1 MAEFKF
7 DFRAPSSA
15 PKPTARRATPRR
27 PATGAVVPLSRA
39 GYPRLRTPSAPARQA
54 LTLPGQV
61 TRAVD
66 RAYTVQREDDGGILG
81 SIVAPFRVAGEKI
94 GGLGL
99 NVLRGLAPIPEG
111 TARLVYENARDI
123 GQMALSPLPGID
135 FAPAA
140 KRFGE
145 RTGGMVR
152 GLGED
157 ISFTFG
163 PLIEGDFATAARRA
177 YNEPVRVLGT
187 AALVYPVA
195 GAAIGGT
202 ARAGAL
208 AGRTA
213 AAAAGRAPGAGT
225 RFLEAVGS
233 KRTVAEAGQPLPRRA
248 RPPEIIQPPARTR
261 TGGDVSPL
269 PGETDPLIRQRRPR
283 SANPITR
290 EFQRY
295 VSEPTLAAARGAV
308 GRIPIRIGG
317 KDRNPLSPAARYE
330 RIARGDVRNS
340 AFGFVANMDNDF
352 LRTSRDFQKLIR
364 RVPKILGPVRGTGVG
379 AKKQAKAAYY
389 AVAIRAM
396 GLNNLSRT
404 QTSRTWGRDSL
415 IKSYED
421 AKQKYPQYAKTIDD
435 NIEALRSVPDEWL
448 DPSTAPKIVN
458 DLTQSATKILDQ
470 SSDLKMTANMITPE
484 TADFA
489 KRRAQYI
496 AAGVFDEAE
505 YMRRAIRV
513 RDKATRMAVR
523 AGATAA
529 SLRTQRAKMV
539 TENAA
544 ESEIRS
550 IDSRIRGALEDERRN
565 RNKAA
570 RLQKRADQMQSVIS
584 SKFDMEMEP
593 GSYFP
598 NIRRPMDGGQQKSTK
613 RPVGTAS
620 PRMTLPEEKQNRGV
634 ILREGTAAFTPDI
647 ILGALKDAIDVSQR
661 AAALE
666 KVLAKY
672 VVKDSDGNPITVPE
686 TVRAAE
692 RTSDL
697 YVARTKKQLLRVMA
711 AREGSPEADEL
722 MAAIDELPDSGRK
735 YLIPRAVE
743 KGWKDALGTRQN
755 MLDKINNAWKAGVLA
770 LSPRWYVQN
779 GIGMS
784 LQFILGAGLDLQAIR
799 MAFSKKYADQ
809 VLAEIDASGLSSDM
823 GELARRVGER
833 PSRSVLKRII
843 VGGYKMNAALEAVP
857 RRAMYWHAVR
867 KKAKEEGRVSQTMF
881 LPTSANSARL
891 AEAWL
896 GVVKGAERG
905 EKWADDVIGQAT
917 LETER
922 FMGQYLRYNPFE
934 RKVLRRAFPFYGWM
948 RAIHRLAFALP
959 VKYPKRAALL
969 AAASR
974 MAYEMYSDEESSLLD
989 PYAGLITGENTF
1001 VGLGIM
1007 NPIESLS
1014 PTMDAAG
1021 RVASA
1026 VREGELGK
1034 IPGIAIQE
1042 GYRQLGPA
1050 LTIPASVAMQRNAL
1064 GIPARF
1070 GVGGD
1075 VVRDPQSGRTYGLDP
1090 VTGRIIDETPVPG
1103 AEYLL
1108 GQNFPIY
1115 NAARRLVAGEGA
1127 RPTADAALSDLIEWR
1142 LRGSPAEDVPR
1153 LFATPNVRGRSIGQ
1167 IGRTTDFLST
1177 AVGVPVYRY
1186 DPNAALMEQLD
1197 RARRYAEARKQ
1208 DYRSR
1213 IRTQA
1218 LYQSGY
1224 R

>member
-1 MAEFKF
+1 MALQP
-7 DFRAPSSA
+7 AWLAASNA
-15 PKPTARRATPRR
+15 PKAGSGRRPSRTSPPARGARSIGVAPAAPRKIRVPSRTART
-27 PATGAVVPLSRA
+27 
-39 GYPRLRTPSAPARQA
+39 A
-54 LTLPGQV
+54 LTVPFEIV
-61 TRAVD
+61 RAAD
-66 RAYTVQREDDGGILG
+66 AAYPAQQREDDGGILG
-81 SIVAPFRVAGEKI
+81 SIVAPFRIAGQAV
-94 GGLGL
+94 GGFGK

-111 TARLVYENARDI
+111 AARLVYENARDL
-123 GQMALSPLPGID
+123 GQIALSPLPGID
-135 FAPAA
+135 LAPAA
-140 KRFGE
+140 NRFGE
-145 RTGGMVR
+145 RTAGMVR

-157 ISFTFG
+157 ISYTFG
-163 PLIEGDFATAARRA
+163 PVVRGDFGTAARRL

-187 AALVYPVA
+187 AALVYPAA
-195 GAAIGGT
+195 GAVIGGT
-202 ARAGAL
+202 ARAGAF
-208 AGRTA
+208 AGRA
-213 AAAAGRAPGAGT
+213 AARAGGRAPGAGT

-233 KRTVAEAGQPLPRRA
+233 KRTVPQDGGPAPRRM
-248 RPPEIIQPPARTR
+248 REPEVIQPPARTR

-269 PGETDPLIRQRRPR
+269 PGETDPMIRMRRPR

-295 VSEPTLAAARGAV
+295 VSDPTLAAARNVAGK
-308 GRIPIRIGG
+308 IPLRIGG
-317 KDRNPLSPAARYE
+317 KERNPLSPANRYE

-340 AFGFVANMDNDF
+340 AFGFAANMDNSF

-364 RVPKILGPVRGTGVG
+364 KIPKVLGPVRGTNVG
-379 AKKQAKAAYY
+379 AKKRTKAAYY

-404 QTSRTWGRDSL
+404 QTTRTWGRDSL

-435 NIEALRSVPDEWL
+435 NIETLRSIPDEWL
-448 DPSTAPKIVN
+448 DPVTAPKIVN
-458 DLTQSATKILDQ
+458 DLTKSATKILDE

-505 YMRRAIRV
+505 YMRRAIRI
-513 RDKATRMAVR
+513 RDKATRMAVSASAR
-523 AGATAA
+523 AA
-529 SLRTQRAKMV
+529 SLRSERAKLV
-539 TENAA
+539 AQSAA
-544 ESEIRS
+544 DSKIRS
-550 IDSRIRGALEDERRN
+550 VDNKIRTALEDERRN

-570 RLQKRADQMQSVIS
+570 RLQKRADQMQTVIS

-598 NIRRPMDGGQQKSTK
+598 NIRRQMDGGQQKSTK

-620 PRMTLPEEKQNRGV
+620 PRMTLPEEKQNRGI

-672 VVKDSDGNPITVPE
+672 VVKDKDGNPITVPD

-692 RTSDL
+692 RKSDL
-697 YVARTKKQLLRVMA
+697 YVARSKKNLLRTMA

-722 MAAIDELPDSGRK
+722 MAAIDELPDDGRK

-779 GIGMS
+779 GFGMS
-784 LQFILGAGLDLQAIR
+784 LQFLLGAGLDLQAIR

-833 PSRSVLKRII
+833 PSRNILKRII

-857 RRAMYWHAVR
+857 RRAMYWHAV
-867 KKAKEEGRVSQTMF
+867 KKKLKEEELVGTG
-881 LPTSANSARL
+881 ANSARL

-896 GVVKGAERG
+896 DVVKGAERG

-1001 VGLGIM
+1001 IGLGIM
-1007 NPIESLS
+1007 NPLESLS

-1021 RVASA
+1021 RVAGA
-1026 VREGELGK
+1026 VSEGDFGK
-1034 IPGIAIQE
+1034 IPGIALQE

-1050 LTIPASVAMQRNAL
+1050 LTLPASIALSRNAL
-1064 GIPARF
+1064 NIPTRF
-1070 GVGGD
+1070 GLGGD
-1075 VVRDPQSGRTYGLDP
+1075 VVRDPQSGRTYATDP
-1090 VTGRIIDETPVPG
+1090 ITGRIVDETPVPG

-1115 NAARRLVAGEGA
+1115 NAARRLVAGGGA
-1127 RPTADAALSDLIEWR
+1127 RPTADAALSDLISWR

-1153 LFATPNVRGRSIGQ
+1153 LFASPRVQGASLSP
-1167 IGRTTDFLST
+1167 IGRTTDILST
-1177 AVGVPVYRY
+1177 ALGVPVYRY
-1186 DPNAALMEQLD
+1186 DPNAALIEQLE
-1197 RARRYAEARKQ
+1197 RARRYSEARKQ

-1213 IRTQA
+1213 MQTQA
-1218 LYQSGY
+1218 LYQAGY

>member
-15 PKPTARRATPRR
+15 PKPTVRRKTPPRTSAG
-27 PATGAVVPLSRA
+27 PVVPLSRA
-39 GYPRLRTPSAPARQA
+39 GYPRLRTPSLPARQA
-54 LTLPGQV
+54 LTIPGQIIKA
-61 TRAVD
+61 TD
-66 RAYTVQREDDGGILG
+66 RAYSVKREDDGGIFG
-81 SIVAPFRVAGEKI
+81 SIVAPFRIAGEAVAGFGK
-94 GGLGL
+94 

-111 TARLVYENARDI
+111 TARLVYESARDI

-140 KRFGE
+140 RRFGE
-145 RTGGMVR
+145 RSGGMVT

-157 ISFTFG
+157 IGYTFG
-163 PLIEGDFATAARRA
+163 PLVRGDFATAARRA

-187 AALVYPVA
+187 AALVYPAVG
-195 GAAIGGT
+195 GAAGFAARQG
-202 ARAGAL
+202 ARAGRVA
-208 AGRTA
+208 ARTA
-213 AAAAGRAPGAGT
+213 GSQPGRVTRTLDTIGSKKTGEGT
-225 RFLEAVGS
+225 R
-233 KRTVAEAGQPLPRRA
+233 RYRQP
-248 RPPEIIQPPARTR
+248 EVIQPPARTR
-261 TGGDVSPL
+261 TGGDVSPM
-269 PGETDPLIRQRRPR
+269 PGETDPMIRMRRPR

-295 VSEPTLAAARGAV
+295 VTEPTLAATRGVV
-308 GRIPIRIGG
+308 GKIPIRIAG
-317 KDRNPLSPAARYE
+317 KERNPLAPANRYE

-340 AFGFVANMDNDF
+340 SFGFAANMDNDF

-364 RVPKILGPVRGTGVG
+364 KVPKILGPVRGTAIGS
-379 AKKQAKAAYY
+379 KKQAKAAYY

-404 QTSRTWGRDSL
+404 QSVRTWGRDSL
-415 IKSYED
+415 IRSYES
-421 AKQKYPQYAKTIDD
+421 ARGKYPQYTKTIDD
-435 NIEALRSVPDEWL
+435 NIDALRSIPDEWL
-448 DPSTAPKIVN
+448 DPATAPKIVN
-458 DLTQSATKILDQ
+458 DLTKSATKILDE
-470 SSDLKMTANMITPE
+470 SSDLKMKANMITPE

-505 YMRRAIRV
+505 YMRRALRI
-513 RDKATRMAVR
+513 RDKATKLAVR
-523 AGATAA
+523 AGANAA
-529 SLRTQRAKMV
+529 ALRTQRAKLV

-544 ESEIRS
+544 ASEIRS
-550 IDSRIRGALEDERRN
+550 IDNRIRAALEDERRN
-565 RNKAA
+565 RNKAS

-598 NIRRPMDGGQQKSTK
+598 NIRRQMGGGQQKSTK

-647 ILGALKDAIDVSQR
+647 ILGALKDALDVSQR

-666 KVLAKY
+666 KVLTKY
-672 VVKDSDGNPITVPE
+672 VVKDADGNPIMVPA

-697 YVARTKKQLLRVMA
+697 YVARSKKQLLRTMA

-722 MAAIDELPDSGRK
+722 MAAIDELSDDGRK

-755 MLDKINNAWKAGVLA
+755 ILDQINSGWKAGVLA

-784 LQFILGAGLDLQAIR
+784 LQFLLGAGLDLQAIR

-823 GELARRVGER
+823 GELARRIGER
-833 PSRSVLKRII
+833 PSRNVVKRVIT
-843 VGGYKMNAALEAVP
+843 GGYRMNAALEAVP

-867 KKAKEEGRVSQTMF
+867 KKLKEEGRVSQTMF
-881 LPTSANSARL
+881 LPKSANSARL

-896 GVVKGAERG
+896 DVVKGVERG
-905 EKWADDVIGQAT
+905 EKWADDIVRQAT

-969 AAASR
+969 AAGSR

-1021 RVASA
+1021 RVFNAASKGQ
-1026 VREGELGK
+1026 VGK

-1042 GYRQLGPA
+1042 AYRQFGPA
-1050 LTIPASVAMQRNAL
+1050 LTIPATVALQRNAL

-1075 VVRDPQSGRTYGLDP
+1075 VVRDPQSGRTYGIDP
-1090 VTGRIIDETPVPG
+1090 ITGRIADEIPVPG
-1103 AEYLL
+1103 VEYLL

-1115 NAARRLVAGEGA
+1115 NAARRLAAPEGS

-1153 LFATPNVRGRSIGQ
+1153 LFATPQLPRGRARSP
-1167 IGRTTDFLST
+1167 IGRTTDILST

-1186 DPNAALMEQLD
+1186 DPNAALIEQLE

-1208 DYRSR
+1208 DFRSR
-1213 IRTQA
+1213 IKTQA
-1218 LYQSGY
+1218 LYGAGY